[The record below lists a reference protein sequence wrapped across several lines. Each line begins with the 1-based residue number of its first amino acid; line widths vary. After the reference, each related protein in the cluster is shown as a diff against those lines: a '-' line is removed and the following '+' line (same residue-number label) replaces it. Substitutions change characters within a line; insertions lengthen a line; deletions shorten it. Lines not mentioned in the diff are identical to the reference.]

1 MLHLHGEHP
10 REDRGHARQAAWR
23 LLTRGYDLVSERF
36 DDMRI
41 EVVGDPLLELG
52 ESLMLEMGDRFE
64 QFAITPRTA
73 DVLGRT
79 AIARLYQPR

>member
-1 MLHLHGEHP
+1 
-10 REDRGHARQAAWR
+10 
-23 LLTRGYDLVSERF
+23 
-36 DDMRI
+36 MRI

-64 QFAITPRTA
+64 QFAITLRTA

>member
-1 MLHLHGEHP
+1 ME
-10 REDRGHARQAAWR
+10 AASA
-23 LLTRGYDLVSERF
+23 TRGYDLVSERF

-41 EVVGDPLLELG
+41 EGVGDPLLELG

-64 QFAITPRTA
+64 QFAITPGAA

-79 AIARLYQPR
+79 ATARLYQPR

>member
-1 MLHLHGEHP
+1 
-10 REDRGHARQAAWR
+10 
-23 LLTRGYDLVSERF
+23 
-36 DDMRI
+36 MRI

-64 QFAITPRTA
+64 QFAITPGAA